1 VLVLQVN
8 ILFFASMA
16 DKTGTNRW
24 TPSLPAS
31 AMLEDVKKILVEKF
45 PAIAEMLSICH
56 VAVNQ
61 EYARGN
67 LILHPSDEIAFFL
80 PVSGG

>member
-1 VLVLQVN
+1 VLVLQVD

-24 TPSLPAS
+24 TPSLPAR
-31 AMLEDVKKILVEKF
+31 ATLEDVKKILVEKF
-45 PAIAEMLSICH
+45 PASAEILPVCH
-56 VAVNQ
+56 VAANQ
-61 EYARGN
+61 EYVKGN
-67 LILHPSDEIAFFL
+67 PALNPSDEIAFFL

>member
-1 VLVLQVN
+1 VLALQVN

-24 TPSLPAS
+24 TPSLPAR
-31 AMLEDVKKILVEKF
+31 ATLEDLKTILVEKF
-45 PAIAEMLSICH
+45 PASAELLSVCH

-61 EYARGN
+61 EYVKEN
-67 LILHPSDEIAFFL
+67 LTLNPSDEIAFFL